1 MGIYRKGTKFTIR
14 EGKLTKFQKDEKYK
28 TDFYSCNQSCS
39 SRVV

>member
-14 EGKLTKFQKDEKYK
+14 EGKLTIFQKDEEYK
-28 TDFYSCNQSCS
+28 TDFYSYNQSCS